1 MRNERVVIIGA
12 GIIGCLSAVEAKK
25 KGFDVVVIDQSKIGS
40 GSSWAA
46 GGILFPLMPW
56 EYPAAIYEL
65 CKPANHYYNILCKKL
80 LQETGIDSEFHESGI
95 NIVNPTSTEE
105 ISIWCEQNNIEIQHK
120 PINKLPSLYLKNIFQ
135 IRPPYLMKALAQYMK
150 INNIN
155 FIKNKKIVNFKIK
168 EERIQGGISSE
179 GEIFKGEKFIIT
191 AGAWTYNILNNYKDK
206 VFPVR
211 GQMIQYP
218 NTSPKIKNII
228 YEDGFYLIPRK
239 DGVLIAGST
248 LEKVGFNSDENKG
261 NIEQLKKKAESIIP
275 ELKYIE
281 IENSW
286 HGFRPGTSDNLP
298 IIEKEEK
305 YENLYIN
312 IGHHRY
318 GITMAPYSAECIANL
333 ISS

>member
-1 MRNERVVIIGA
+1 MKNERVVIIGA

-56 EYPAAIYEL
+56 EYPEKIYEL
-65 CKPANHYYNILCKKL
+65 CKPANKYYNILSKKL
-80 LQETGIDSEFHESGI
+80 LQETGIDSEFHKSGI
-95 NIVNPTSTEE
+95 NIVNPTNTKE
-105 ISIWCEQNNIEIQHK
+105 ISTWCEQNNIEIQHRT
-120 PINKLPSLYLKNIFQ
+120 INRIPSLYLKNIFQ
-135 IRPPYLMKALAQYMK
+135 IRPPYLMKALAEYMN

-155 FIKNKKIVNFKIK
+155 FIKNKKIVNFKIQK
-168 EERIQGGISSE
+168 YEIQGCISSE
-179 GEIFKGEKFIIT
+179 GETFQGEKFIIT
-191 AGAWTYNILNNYKDK
+191 AGAWTYNILNDYKEK

-228 YEDGFYLIPRK
+228 YKDGFYLIPRK

-261 NIEQLKKKAESIIP
+261 NIAQLKKKAESIIP
-275 ELKYIE
+275 ELKNIE

-298 IIEKEEK
+298 IIEKEKK
-305 YENLYIN
+305 YKNLYLN

-318 GITMAPYSAECIANL
+318 GITMAPYSAQCIANL